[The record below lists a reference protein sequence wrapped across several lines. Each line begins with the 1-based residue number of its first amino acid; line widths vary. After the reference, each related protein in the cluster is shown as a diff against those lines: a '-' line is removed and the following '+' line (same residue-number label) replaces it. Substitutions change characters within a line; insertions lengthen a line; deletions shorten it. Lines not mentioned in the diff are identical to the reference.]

1 MISIIYGDE
10 PYIIEKWIQKQGSN
24 SNEWNTSYFEELTE
38 EVFDLAKQ
46 YPFMSYKRV
55 IVVKIKTLG
64 NNEAFLSYLENPLDS
79 TDLILVP
86 QTIDKRSNVY
96 KRCKKLNLLKEC
108 NKLND
113 ALLRKFV
120 GNLVQLQNGII
131 SEEMYLYFIQR
142 IGYFSDERVTLYD
155 VVNAIK
161 QLLFSSKE
169 VTEEIISTLVEESFH
184 EKTYV
189 LTKYLFQ
196 KDTKQLFYHLE
207 RFLQEGESP
216 IGMLSLV
223 LRNFRIL
230 YKKYLYADQKDISN
244 QLGISSYQLN
254 QIGFCNK
261 IQAEN
266 AIQLLQNGVNM
277 IKNGNDGRIVMISV
291 LSKIVTILS

>member
-24 SNEWNTSYFEELTE
+24 SNEWNTSYFEELTD
-38 EVFDLAKQ
+38 EVFELAKQ
-46 YPFMSYKRV
+46 YPFMSDKRV

-64 NNEAFLSYLENPLDS
+64 NNEALLSYLENPLDS

-113 ALLRKFV
+113 ASLRKFV

-230 YKKYLYADQKDISN
+230 YKKDLYADQKDISN
-244 QLGISSYQLN
+244 QLGISPYQLN

-261 IQAEN
+261 VQAEN